1 MELISAKS
9 SIHLPTLETL
19 GLSPSLPDSFRPM
32 PQQPTITSSDWVL
45 SSHLHQ
51 PSPSSHQFFPGAAS
65 KLVFPSQFPPL
76 LHSFKMLFFY
86 ISTDLG
92 TSLYFL
98 KTFHRSPWPLRT
110 PSKDIECPSQ
120 TSLSAFFVLK
130 FCYCTSQTPRPSQM
144 EGFAMPRKDPVFLIL
159 FWSPCLK
166 FTLSCLCSP
175 IFHSSFKG
183 WLKCHLIHLAG
194 CDLSFLWTSIYYDSF
209 TVSIHQDFKGW
220 LRC

>member
-76 LHSFKMLFFY
+76 LHSFEMLFFY

-159 FWSPCLK
+159 F
-166 FTLSCLCSP
+166 
-175 IFHSSFKG
+175 
-183 WLKCHLIHLAG
+183 
-194 CDLSFLWTSIYYDSF
+194 
-209 TVSIHQDFKGW
+209 
-220 LRC
+220 